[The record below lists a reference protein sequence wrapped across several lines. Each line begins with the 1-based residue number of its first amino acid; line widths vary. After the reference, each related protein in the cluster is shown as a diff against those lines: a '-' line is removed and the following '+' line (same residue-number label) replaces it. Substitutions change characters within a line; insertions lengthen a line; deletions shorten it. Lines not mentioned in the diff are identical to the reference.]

1 MPDVTL
7 EFLARQQEAILSEV
21 RTMRDDMSVM
31 MDILRRT
38 DHRVA
43 SLETRVASLE
53 TAVQLIGTQLT
64 DMHAYN
70 RRVEGRVHKLEE
82 IQP

>member
-31 MDILRRT
+31 MDILRRM
-38 DHRVA
+38 DHRM
-43 SLETRVASLE
+43 ASLE

-64 DMHAYN
+64 DMHA
-70 RRVEGRVHKLEE
+70 
-82 IQP
+82 